1 MSNDLDRVGP
11 APWATRLSSRVSA
24 RSAVGALFFLNG
36 VLLASWASEIP
47 SISHTLQLP
56 VGLLALALF
65 GLPLGSVAVLPLI
78 TVGLRTLGARGVG
91 VAGALLAALML
102 VLAALMLVLAAQMPG
117 LVGLSVVLLGFGAGS
132 AALDVAMNAAG
143 LNLEARSGCSL
154 LSGLHGMFS
163 AGALIGAL
171 VGSGLIALGV
181 TAGAHFLGV
190 GVLGVLIALVCL
202 PGLPPTLSS
211 QEARSEGAAKPVRF
225 GWGLGAVALLAF
237 SAALGEGATLDW
249 SGVYLRD
256 TVRSSAPQ
264 AALGFAC
271 FSLAMLLTRLVGDR
285 LTDRFG
291 AAVLGRGAGLLAAC
305 GLGLTLTAPQLLPA
319 LAGFTLLGVGLAVLV
334 PLAFS
339 AVAQV
344 APERTVAGLTLVTA
358 AFQLGYLAGPPL
370 IGGLAALFS
379 LRTALILV
387 PALCLLASVLAGRL
401 RGTQREPLPA

>member
-1 MSNDLDRVGP
+1 M
-11 APWATRLSSRVSA
+11 
-24 RSAVGALFFLNG
+24 GALFFLNG

-78 TVGLRTLGARGVG
+78 TVGLRTLGARSVG
-91 VAGALLAALML
+91 VAGAL
-102 VLAALMLVLAAQMPG
+102 LAALMLVLAAQMPG

-202 PGLPPTLSS
+202 PGLPRTLSS
-211 QEARSEGAAKPVRF
+211 QEARSEDAAKPVRF

-237 SAALGEGATLDW
+237 SAALEGATLDW

-305 GLGLTLTAPQLLPA
+305 GLGLTLTALQLLPS
-319 LAGFTLLGVGLAVLV
+319 LAGFTLLGVGLAVLA

-344 APERTVAGLTLVTA
+344 APERTAAGLTLVTA